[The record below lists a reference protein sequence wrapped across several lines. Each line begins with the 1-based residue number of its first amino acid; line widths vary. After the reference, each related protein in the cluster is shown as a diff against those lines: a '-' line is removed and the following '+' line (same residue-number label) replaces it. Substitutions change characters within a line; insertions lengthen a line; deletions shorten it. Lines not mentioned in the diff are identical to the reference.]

1 MTDEQQSRVV
11 DAIVGT
17 PGKCLLMVGSPWDG
31 LIVVC
36 GASWW
41 EGTPLLEHH
50 VAEELTRYA
59 PVLYVDPPSSAADT
73 FPEP

>member
-1 MTDEQQSRVV
+1 
-11 DAIVGT
+11 
-17 PGKCLLMVGSPWDG
+17 MVESPWDG

-41 EGTPLLEHH
+41 DGTPLLEHH

-59 PVLYVDPPSSAADT
+59 PVLYVDPPSSVLTRFLGTMTPGASPAPRVCAGCMT
-73 FPEP
+73 GSP